1 MHMAHYVGELPAGTP
16 SMGSGIGSTTAS
28 PPVPM
33 SPQTNGGYPVAIVAP
48 GTYPNSPLAATTNN
62 PKGVP
67 NSPDEK
73 TVSIAAAGPLGPGYS
88 AYGWKTWEEKAAV
101 TVPAGT
107 FAVVVN

>member
-1 MHMAHYVGELPAGTP
+1 MAKYAGELASGGV
-16 SMGSGIGSTTAS
+16 SMGAGIASSTAS

-33 SPQTNGGYPVAIVAP
+33 AAVTNGGYPTGIVAP

-73 TVSIAAAGPLGPGYS
+73 TVKDAATAVTGPSYS
-88 AYGWKTWEEKAAV
+88 AYSWKTWEEKAAV

-107 FAVVVN
+107 FATVIN

>member
-1 MHMAHYVGELPAGTP
+1 MAKYAGELAPGGA
-16 SMGSGIGSTTAS
+16 SMGAS
-28 PPVPM
+28 IAVP
-33 SPQTNGGYPVAIVAP
+33 SVPTVNGGYPTGIAAP
-48 GTYPNSPLAATTNN
+48 GTYPNSPLVATTNN

-73 TVSIAAAGPLGPGYS
+73 TVAIAAAGALGPAYS
-88 AYGWKTWEEKAAV
+88 AYSWKTWEEKAAV

>member
-1 MHMAHYVGELPAGTP
+1 MARYAGELVAGTA
-16 SMGSGIGSTTAS
+16 SLAAGIV
-28 PPVPM
+28 VP
-33 SPQTNGGYPVAIVAP
+33 QVAITNGGYPTGIVAP

-73 TVSIAAAGPLGPGYS
+73 TVALAAAGPLGPAYS
-88 AYGWKTWEEKAAV
+88 AYSWKTWEEKAAV
-101 TVPAGT
+101 TVPAGS

>member
-1 MHMAHYVGELPAGTP
+1 MARYAGELVPGGASMAAGIAVPPAA
-16 SMGSGIGSTTAS
+16 I
-28 PPVPM
+28 
-33 SPQTNGGYPVAIVAP
+33 TNGGYPTGLTAP

-73 TVSIAAAGPLGPGYS
+73 TVSLAAAGPLGPAYS
-88 AYGWKTWEEKAAV
+88 AYSWKTWEEKAAV
-101 TVPAGT
+101 TVPAGA